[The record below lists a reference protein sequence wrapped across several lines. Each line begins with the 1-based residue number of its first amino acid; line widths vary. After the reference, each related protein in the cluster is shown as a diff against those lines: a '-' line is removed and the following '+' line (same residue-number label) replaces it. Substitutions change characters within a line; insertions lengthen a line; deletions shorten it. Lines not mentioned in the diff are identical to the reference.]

1 MAGVDCLV
9 GVPVAIG
16 TLWCC
21 CTHAFPE
28 GTVCEQNQVQ
38 PHIDCLDDERKSKIT
53 PYERSVHQA
62 HIRLYAPPE

>member
-38 PHIDCLDDERKSKIT
+38 PHIDCLDDERK
-53 PYERSVHQA
+53 
-62 HIRLYAPPE
+62 